1 MAGGNAS
8 MTIFIGGDNSD
19 FLKKWEATKRA
30 LRKGLGQDA
39 LATSESIATGLAAAG
54 AAMAALGV
62 ASIKLASDMQANR
75 KAFAHLMGDTQQAEQ
90 FLNDLARFAADTP
103 FEMAG
108 LTNASKRLLAFG
120 FAAQDIIPM
129 MAAVGDAVA
138 LMGGGQEAI
147 DGIIRAI
154 GQIQAKGKLS
164 AEEINQLAERNI
176 NAWKYVAEEL
186 GVSIPEA
193 MKLTEKG
200 AVDSTTA
207 INGLIKGMQKE
218 FKGGM
223 EGLSKEIPGMLSTLK
238 DNATAVMREM
248 GDDIIE
254 ALDLKQRLQ
263 GLVTYL
269 GQFADY
275 VKNNGINEALRNMI
289 PKELSAAIFVVAGA
303 LVGAA
308 IPAVIAF
315 GTSLWTALVP
325 LLPFIGYGA
334 ALGAVAWVI
343 WQAWSPLGEL
353 FASTW
358 TAVVASTQLAWAEI
372 KSVVYSGVQYVLQA
386 IQPLANLFG
395 GAFQASVADWMGSV
409 TAGLA
414 DANAEATDAAAR
426 LQGAVSGI
434 GNSFAGIGEKII
446 GGVAAFTDTGAKLN
460 TTFTGLT
467 NAVPPIAAAMEGIG
481 SAAEK
486 GANEAEKAWEKLVEK
501 AKQVS
506 KSIEDQWV
514 QTTKTELQQ
523 LDIWLEQQLKDLEES
538 KAANENYQRDLLR
551 LEAVYSIRRK
561 KIMEDEAKTRVSIW
575 DKAADAARSLA
586 VKIGGLGLTGVSRE
600 KYDIQTNAA
609 DQLEEMRRKYRDW
622 AMEYQAATKE
632 QQEIFR
638 QAWVANGIQFSI
650 TEQGMV
656 DFSRQMAAE
665 RVAIEAETNQKLK
678 DLNFERTKYIED
690 LEQARKDGDIER
702 YKSLLDSEQALM
714 AQDLEG
720 RKEYIDS
727 FYEIWKAGHRSSL
740 SYMAEMNSELFDGFK
755 DLFSGILDGSKSIG
769 EAFSDLGKRVIKM
782 ITDWV
787 AEWLAARVMMA
798 LGFKQGGGL
807 FGGLFGGGGGWQMA
821 GGNGAAGAG
830 AMPGFANG
838 GSYSGGFAL
847 VGEKGPE
854 IINFNRG
861 GHVFNASETS
871 RMLDQRSGQRNS
883 PTVITM
889 NISTPDASSFRRS
902 QSQILADMN
911 RAVQTGRRNM

>member
-54 AAMAALGV
+54 AAMAALGI

-147 DGIIRAI
+147 DGIVRAI

-218 FKGGM
+218 FRGGM

-343 WQAWSPLGEL
+343 WQAWQPLGEL
-353 FASTW
+353 FGSTW

-372 KSVVYSGVQYVLQA
+372 KSIVYSGVQYVLQA

-395 GAFQASVADWMGSV
+395 GAFQTSVVDWMGSV

-426 LQGAVSGI
+426 LQGAVAGI
-434 GNSFAGIGEKII
+434 GNSFAGIGEKIM
-446 GGVAAFTDTGAKLN
+446 GGVAAFSDTGAKLN

-467 NAVPPIAAAMEGIG
+467 NTTQNVGAAMQGVG
-481 SAAEK
+481 SATEK
-486 GANEAEKAWEKLVEK
+486 GASQAERAWEQLVDK

-523 LDIWLEQQLKDLEES
+523 LDLWLAQQLKDLEES
-538 KAANENYQRDLLR
+538 QAANENYQRDLLR

-561 KIMEDEAKTRVSIW
+561 KIMEEEAKTRVSIW

-600 KYDIQTNAA
+600 RYDIQTNAT
-609 DQLEEMRRKYRDW
+609 DGIEEMRRKYRDW

-665 RVAIEAETNQKLK
+665 KIAINAEANQKIK
-678 DLNFERTKYIED
+678 DLHYERVKFEED
-690 LEQARKDGDIER
+690 LERARNDGEIETF
-702 YKSLLDSEQALM
+702 KALLQTEQALM

-720 RKEYIDS
+720 RKEYMDAY
-727 FYEIWKAGHRSSL
+727 YEIWKGAHRSAM
-740 SYMAEMNSELFDGFK
+740 SYMGEMTSELYDGFK

-769 EAFSDLGKRVIKM
+769 QAFADLGKRILKM

-787 AEWLAARVMMA
+787 AEWLAAKVMMGMGYA
-798 LGFKQGGGL
+798 KMGGDWSY
-807 FGGLFGGGGGWQMA
+807 FDSGWQTASGSGM
-821 GGNGAAGAG
+821 AGAG
-830 AMPGFANG
+830 PMPSFAG
-838 GSYSGGFAL
+838 GGTYGGGFAL

-854 IINFNRG
+854 IIHFNRA
-861 GHVFNASETS
+861 GHVFDADET
-871 RMLDQRSGQRNS
+871 RNIIDHRAERENS
-883 PTVITM
+883 SSVIINM
-889 NISTPDASSFRRS
+889 NINTPNAESFRQS
-902 QSQILADMN
+902 QSQLLAAAYRNASM
-911 RAVQTGRRNM
+911 AQRRNG